1 MNVKQRLEELQ
12 NFNTDRASLDE
23 MLLVENDAN
32 VLRASY
38 ERHQI
43 PVPEWLEDQN
53 GAISSEV
60 TRRTH
65 DDLQRRLKE
74 IDQTEAG
81 LLSASEK
88 RDRLA
93 KEREKIQARLGIASA
108 KTTDTEPAKQPV

>member
-1 MNVKQRLEELQ
+1 MNVKQRLDELQ

-60 TRRTH
+60 TRRTT

-93 KEREKIQARLGIASA
+93 KEREKIQARLGIAPA
-108 KTTDTEPAKQPV
+108 KTTDSEPAKQPV